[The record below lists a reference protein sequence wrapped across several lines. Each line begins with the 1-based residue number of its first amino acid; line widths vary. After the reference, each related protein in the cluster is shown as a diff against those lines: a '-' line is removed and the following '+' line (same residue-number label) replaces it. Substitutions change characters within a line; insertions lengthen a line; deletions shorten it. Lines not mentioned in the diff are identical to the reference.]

1 MNIPRR
7 FVCAGTLFVLALCA
21 SAPAAAAPARRWNLI
36 PYPQSVRPLEGH
48 FEPRGGLRVVV
59 SQPANREL
67 HELGELAA
75 EILRE
80 SFGLR
85 PSLVPEGAGSKI
97 GPALRLSLVALA
109 RGASAE
115 AYVLEITSEG
125 MTLAAPSP
133 AGLFYGLQTLRQILA
148 GAGAS
153 PSIPAVRIED
163 SPRFAYRGI
172 RLDSTSERLP
182 VEAVERAI
190 DLAARYKLNALRW
203 QLTGPAVWRL
213 QTVRYPRLAGEVSGS
228 YSQEDV
234 RRIVDHARSRHV
246 EIVPQIDLGR
256 LGTVAES
263 AYPETAC
270 TADAACPPAAAI
282 ALAADLAGELV
293 ELFPGRVLDIG
304 GDEGRL
310 DPQIWQ
316 RVAGVL
322 AARGREVATAGEPP
336 AAGVASGLV
345 LLRPDAAS
353 GAEAAKN
360 GFDVIVVA
368 GADGTLAEAYA
379 FDPAAPGIDA
389 AQAKRLRGADVAV
402 PGGLDSD
409 DQVAASA
416 EALWSPLAAR
426 ELTDFQSRFAAHRAD
441 APAPGGD
448 VAASPPTP
456 P

>member
-1 MNIPRR
+1 LNIPRR
-7 FVCAGTLFVLALCA
+7 FVPAGTLFVLALCA
-21 SAPAAAAPARRWNLI
+21 SVPAAAAARRWNLI
-36 PYPQSVRPLEGH
+36 PYPQTLRPLDGQ

-97 GPALRLSLVALA
+97 GPALHLSLVALA

-133 AGLFYGLQTLRQILA
+133 AGLYYGLQTLRQILA

-172 RLDSTSERLP
+172 RLDSTVERLP
-182 VEAVERAI
+182 VEAIERAV
-190 DLAARYKLNALRW
+190 DLASRYKLNMLRW
-203 QLTGPAVWRL
+203 RLTGPAAWRFEA
-213 QTVRYPRLAGEVSGS
+213 VRYPRLAAEAGGS
-228 YSQEDV
+228 YSQEEM
-234 RRIVDHARSRHV
+234 RRIVDHARERHV
-246 EIVPQIDLGR
+246 EVVPEIDLGR
-256 LGTVAES
+256 LGAVAES

-304 GDEGRL
+304 SAEGRL

-322 AARGREVATAGEPP
+322 AARGREVAMAGEPP
-336 AAGVASGLV
+336 SATAASGLV
-345 LLRPDAAS
+345 LLRSDAAT
-353 GAEAAKN
+353 GAAAAKD

-368 GADGTLAEAYA
+368 GAQGTLAEAYA
-379 FDPAAPGIDA
+379 FDPEAPGLDA
-389 AQAKRLRGADVAV
+389 MQAKRLRGADVAV
-402 PGGLDSD
+402 PAGLHSD
-409 DQVAASA
+409 ARVAAAA

-426 ELTDFQSRFAAHRAD
+426 DWTDFASRFEARRAD
-441 APAPGGD
+441 PPTPGED
-448 VAASPPTP
+448 VAAGPSTP